1 MKVQKHFCE
10 KCMKETN
17 FFEEMKEQSFLFD
30 HVVKV
35 NVNIPEL
42 KCSVCLTPHPSPV
55 LTKEEENKVKK
66 AYEDVTGKRFNQE
79 DRSGSI
85 IHYS

>member
-1 MKVQKHFCE
+1 MKSQKHFCE

-42 KCSVCLTPHPSPV
+42 KCSVCLTPYSSLA
-55 LTKEEENKVKK
+55 LTKKGEEQVRQ
-66 AYEDVTGKRFNQE
+66 AYEDVTGRKFNQE
-79 DRSGSI
+79 DKNGSI
-85 IHYS
+85 VHYP